1 VFGSECGLDPV
12 SPAAASSLLV
22 AALERVI
29 VAASL
34 EEDPFD
40 VCLLSCAS
48 GPALSYAR
56 TVVLTR

>member
-1 VFGSECGLDPV
+1 MFGSECGLDPV

-29 VAASL
+29 VAVSV
-34 EEDPFD
+34 EDPFD
-40 VCLLSCAS
+40 FCLLSCAS

-56 TVVLTR
+56 TVVLTL